1 MFEPLTAVLP
11 STFARG
17 TAVALFA
24 TVVFNG
30 CITNTLIGLLA
41 EYETSPT

>member
-1 MFEPLTAVLP
+1 VTTNPS
-11 STFARG
+11 STFAKG
-17 TAVALFA
+17 IDVAFCVI
-24 TVVFNG
+24 VVFNG